1 MIFGHQ
7 APAHTELEREA
18 QRAFQSLYPV
28 ARRAPFIQDRED
40 QV

>member
-7 APAHTELEREA
+7 VPAHTDLDREA
-18 QRAFQSLYPV
+18 QRAFQELYPV
-28 ARRAPFIQDRED
+28 ARRSQYIQDRED